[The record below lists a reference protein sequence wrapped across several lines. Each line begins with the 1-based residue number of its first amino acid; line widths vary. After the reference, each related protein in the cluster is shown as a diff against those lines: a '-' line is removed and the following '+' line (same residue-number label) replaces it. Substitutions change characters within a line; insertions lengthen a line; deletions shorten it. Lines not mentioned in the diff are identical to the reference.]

1 MNTIRHYLRVYWQ
14 FVATSIAQTMSFRIH
29 FLLVILVDLFF
40 YASSLASVDFIFRH
54 VESIGVWNREEF
66 LFFICFMLAV
76 DHLHMIFF
84 SHGFW
89 MFSADLRSGNLDF
102 HLLKPTGALF
112 NVFFRHVRIASL
124 VNAIFPWGC
133 LIYFG
138 QVAGLS
144 LLSWLMLPLF
154 VLLALTLI
162 VSIEIVLSMAMF
174 WTIEAW
180 GINLIRIQLQS
191 LARWP
196 DFVYIYSFQKFFTF
210 FVPVLLVGSAPVKV
224 LLEPHYFQPLLIMI
238 VAILLC
244 WWVINMVWKMGL
256 RKYESASS

>member
-1 MNTIRHYLRVYWQ
+1 MKTALHYLRVYWQ
-14 FVATSIAQTMSFRIH
+14 FIATSVAQTMSFRVH
-29 FLLVILVDLFF
+29 FILVIFVDIFF
-40 YASSLASVDFIFRH
+40 YLSSLASVDFIFQH
-54 VESIGVWNREEF
+54 VETIGVWNREEF
-66 LFFICFMLAV
+66 LFFISFMLAV

-112 NVFFRHVRIASL
+112 NIFFRHVRIASL
-124 VNAIFPWGC
+124 INIVWPWGC
-133 LIYFG
+133 LFYFG
-138 QVAGLS
+138 TKAGLG
-144 LLSWLMLPLF
+144 LSSFALVPAF

-162 VSIEIVLSMAMF
+162 VSIEIVLALAMF
-174 WTIEAW
+174 WTIDAW

-210 FVPVLLVGSAPVKV
+210 AVKW
-224 LLEPHYFQPLLIMI
+224 I
-238 VAILLC
+238 
-244 WWVINMVWKMGL
+244 
-256 RKYESASS
+256 R